1 MAADSTT
8 DTVLAG
14 LVDLACAAN
23 GGQALWA
30 SDEFFAEKE
39 NLLLAEEPV
48 FVAERYTDRGKWMD
62 GWEPRRRRTPGHDR
76 CIIALG
82 IPGRIRVVDIDTRHF
97 LGNHPPFGAVYACHA
112 PGADVSS
119 LQDEVEWTRIVDQVP
134 LQRGAHNIV
143 GAKGDQIFT
152 HVRLDIYPAGGVAR
166 LRVYGDAHVPPST
179 EDLDLLA
186 LGNGGV
192 ALCCSDSFFSPMNN
206 LLRPGRSAQMDQ
218 GWETRRSRPPGM
230 DWVILA
236 LGQSGV
242 LNRIVVDTG
251 QFKGN
256 YPDRCAIDGVYW
268 PDAPPYSLV
277 DHPDW
282 VEIVP
287 QTPLRA
293 DAEHALS
300 VATDSPWTHLRLR
313 IYPDGGVARLR
324 AFGRPSGGPEVKDD
338 ALLDWINTTS
348 AAELTEALGRCCG
361 APRWAAELV
370 SARPFTSRTHLFG
383 AADVIWWHL
392 AQSDWHA
399 AFAHHPRIGADVEA
413 LRKKFAPTAGWSE
426 GEQSGVTGAS
436 EAVLTR
442 LAEGN
447 RRYEERYGF
456 IFIVCASGK
465 TAEEMCLILEARMN
479 NAPEAELRI
488 AAGEQAKITRIR
500 LEKLGDSL
508 TLSNKGD

>member
-1 MAADSTT
+1 MAANVVA

-23 GGQALWA
+23 GGRALWA

-39 NLLLAEEPV
+39 NLLRPEEPV

-76 CIIALG
+76 CIVALG
-82 IPGRIRVVDIDTRHF
+82 IPGRIRVIDIDTRHF
-97 LGNHPPFGAVYACHA
+97 LGNHPPFGGVYACYA
-112 PGADVSS
+112 PGADLAT

-134 LQRGAHNIV
+134 LQRGTHNIV
-143 GAKGDQIFT
+143 GVQSDAVFT

-166 LRVYGDAHVPPST
+166 LRVYGAADVPST
-179 EDLDLLA
+179 TEAIDLLA

-206 LLRPGRSAQMDQ
+206 LLRPGRSTQMDQ

-236 LGQSGV
+236 LGQSGT
-242 LNRIVVDTG
+242 LDRIVVDTG

-256 YPDRCAIDGVYW
+256 YPDRCAIDGLYW
-268 PDAPPYSLV
+268 PWAPPYSLV

-282 VEIVP
+282 QEIVP
-287 QTPLRA
+287 QTALGA
-293 DAEHALS
+293 DAEHTFS
-300 VATDSPWTHLRLR
+300 VATTAAFTHLRLR

-324 AFGRPSGGPEVKDD
+324 AFGQPSGPPDVSDD
-338 ALLDWINTTS
+338 ALLHWINN
-348 AAELTEALGRCCG
+348 APENEVLEALGRCCG
-361 APRWAAELV
+361 APRWAKQLTAL
-370 SARPFTSRTHLFG
+370 RPFTSRTHLFG
-383 AADVIWWHL
+383 KAELVWWHL
-392 AQSDWHA
+392 SASDWHA
-399 AFAHHPRIGADVEA
+399 AFAHHPRIGADVAA
-413 LRKKFAPTAGWSE
+413 LREKFAPTAGWSA
-426 GEQSGVTGAS
+426 GEQRGVEAAS
-436 EAVLTR
+436 EAVLER
-442 LAEGN
+442 LADGN
-447 RRYEERYGF
+447 RRYEAQYGF

-465 TAEEMCLILEARMN
+465 SAEEMCGILESRMN

-500 LEKLGDSL
+500 LEKWAAELAQP
-508 TLSNKGD
+508 NKGD